1 MAEEIRA
8 YLDEIYKKMPEQ
20 KVVCRRCGNCCTKQI
35 GMSIIEFFNMKY
47 YVVKNKIRFNNNGK
61 CIFLANDDIPHVCN
75 IYPVRPWICRAY
87 RPLEDGDKAYYL
99 DLKKKRTT
107 ETCAYVP
114 AVMKNGKIA
123 PSEHIISAVMIL
135 ELQIAWQ
142 NLLNIPDKFIKKD
155 DTFKGWGKSLRNHR
169 FGR

>member
-1 MAEEIRA
+1 MVEIRA
-8 YLDEIYKKMPEQ
+8 YLDEIYKRMPEQ

-35 GMSIIEFFNMKY
+35 GMSIIEFFNMKD
-47 YVVKNKIRFNNNGK
+47 YVVKNKIQFNNNGE
-61 CIFLANDDIPHVCN
+61 CIFLANDEVLCTCN

-87 RPLEDGDKAYYL
+87 RPLEGGDKAYYL

-114 AVMKNGKIA
+114 AVMKNGKIV

-142 NLLNIPDKFIKKD
+142 NLLNIPGKFIKKD
-155 DTFKGWGKSLRNHR
+155 DTFRGWGRSLRNHR